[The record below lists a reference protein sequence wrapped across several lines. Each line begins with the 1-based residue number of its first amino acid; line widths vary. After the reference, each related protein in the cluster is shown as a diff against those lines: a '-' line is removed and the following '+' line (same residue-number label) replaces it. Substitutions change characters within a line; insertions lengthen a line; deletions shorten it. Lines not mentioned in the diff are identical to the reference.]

1 MNHEQFLLPGLICCI
16 NFKAESGSAANSA
29 LELAPQTEQTPSI
42 CSADV
47 EYPAPFITKFEDAQL
62 SADALELIPQ
72 VAARVYPVS

>member
-47 EYPAPFITKFEDAQL
+47 VPCPFITKFEGA
-62 SADALELIPQ
+62 S
-72 VAARVYPVS
+72 